1 MGTVISEVGLNGFP
15 AVKAFLHSSLGR
27 KVNLPLP
34 VAKVE
39 LETMLEFEQRAR
51 FIPAKSIMSR
61 FTDEK

>member
-51 FIPAKSIMSR
+51 FIPAKVS
-61 FTDEK
+61 